1 MKWIRHLFI
10 QSYGV
15 EDPMLILP
23 GLLWHQPGAH
33 SVLLLCVL
41 MLLTLIFSLRCSALS
56 SQHSLLKWASS
67 SENET
72 QPLGMLGS
80 VFVFK
85 VLVHPWALY
94 FIMLLYFCQQF
105 LHLAYALCQLLNSVF
120 PQSKG
125 HLWDCS
131 ANSSI
136 HFLFGQL
143 QHSKLCCGLCVCFRV
158 HFSLQL
164 CSTRGMWCIGKSIF
178 IACEA
183 HCMCC
188 C

>member
-1 MKWIRHLFI
+1 MDWCAMKWIRHLFI

-15 EDPMLILP
+15 EDPMVILP

-41 MLLTLIFSLRCSALS
+41 MLLTLIFSLHCSALS

-85 VLVHPWALY
+85 ALVHPWALY

-105 LHLAYALCQLLNSVF
+105 LHLAYALCQLLKSVF

-136 HFLFGQL
+136 HFYLD
-143 QHSKLCCGLCVCFRV
+143 SCNTANCVVGFV
-158 HFSLQL
+158 SALGFTFH
-164 CSTRGMWCIGKSIF
+164 CSC
-178 IACEA
+178 AVPEECDA
-183 HCMCC
+183 
-188 C
+188 